1 MPIALIPSF
10 VAPSAPD
17 VIGYDDLEDPA
28 DELIEQCGFFVPH
41 YLGPEPN
48 SHLMARMPLLERTQL
63 LTAGFE
69 AALPFLPAGVLLSNA
84 VGVHDAA
91 TSELAIG
98 LMLASLR
105 GIDTAARAMITATW
119 IHSHH
124 VSLADRSVLILGA
137 GGVGLALA
145 RRLEGFEAAVTLVG
159 RTRRS
164 TAAGGRPASEGVP
177 GFVAGISELQDLLPN
192 ADIVVLA
199 VPLTD
204 ETRGL
209 VDAGFLGQMR
219 DGSLLVNVSRGP
231 VVKTDDLVAAL
242 RSGRI
247 RAALDVTDPEPLPSD
262 HPLWRCPNVLITGHL
277 GGNTSSF
284 PPRAVSLLT
293 EQLRRWRAGE
303 PALHVVAGA
312 ST

>member
-69 AALPFLPAGVLLSNA
+69 AALPYLPKGIVLSNA

-91 TSELAIG
+91 TSELAVG
-98 LMLASLR
+98 LILASLR
-105 GIDTAARAMITATW
+105 GIDTAARAMTTATW
-119 IHSHH
+119 IHGHH
-124 VSLADRSVLILGA
+124 VSLADRSVLIIGA
-137 GGVGLALA
+137 GGVASALA
-145 RRLEGFEAAVTLVG
+145 RRLAGFEADVTLVG
-159 RTRRS
+159 RTRRGS
-164 TAAGGRPASEGVP
+164 GATGV
-177 GFVAGISELQDLLPN
+177 VAGFSELPELLPK
-192 ADIVVLA
+192 ADVVVLA
-199 VPLTD
+199 VPLTI
-204 ETRGL
+204 ETKGL
-209 VDAGFLGQMR
+209 VDNQFLARMR
-219 DGSLLVNVSRGP
+219 DDSLLVNIARGP
-231 VVKTDDLVAAL
+231 VVKTDDLVASL
-242 RSGRI
+242 SSGRI
-247 RAALDVTDPEPLPSD
+247 RAALDVTDPEPLPVD
-262 HPLWRCPNVLITGHL
+262 HPLWSCPNVLITGHL

-284 PPRAVSLLT
+284 PPRAIRLIT

-303 PALHVVAGA
+303 PALHVVAGG
-312 ST
+312 SV